1 MIVRRCGQDRAAGHG
16 PHLPPGIHVPW
27 AHPYLCLHKCIQLM
41 ECLSKYLRPAFYL
54 CFVEKGRIWFGG
66 FENKAGRLDPSLL
79 PRLMEAY
86 NTDLSCSSAV

>member
-1 MIVRRCGQDRAAGHG
+1 MHPAYGVLKQVFKTSILLVLCGEGA
-16 PHLPPGIHVPW
+16 
-27 AHPYLCLHKCIQLM
+27 YL
-41 ECLSKYLRPAFYL
+41 
-54 CFVEKGRIWFGG
+54 VWG